1 MIKDEYKPL
10 LKKVEKPGRYSGGEH
25 GSVYK
30 DKSDVDVRFCFCF
43 PDIYEIGMS
52 NLGMKILTH
61 CLNSLDFVWCERSF
75 APWED
80 YEKLLR
86 QSNLPIYA
94 LESGDDLKEFD
105 FLAFTLQ
112 YELSYT
118 NAVNMLDLA
127 GIPLYAADR
136 GEEFPVIIGGGP
148 CAYNP
153 EPVADFFDLFSI
165 GEGEEHLCELAG
177 LYRKCKKEGKTKKEF
192 LRLASHI
199 PGTYVPS
206 LYEVGYNPDGTIK
219 SVKPKYPDVPEV
231 VEKRI
236 ISDLDKAPFPTNF
249 EIPFIETVH
258 DRITLE
264 IFRGCIRGC
273 RFCQAGMIYRP
284 CREKSSEVLDEC
296 AKESI
301 KNTGYD
307 EISLSSLS
315 TSDYT
320 EIDCLINRL
329 VNWTE
334 DKKIS
339 LSLPSMR
346 IDAFYEELMN
356 KVMSVRKSALTFA
369 PEAGSQRLRDVIN
382 KNITEEEILKSCR
395 MAFENGRQSIKLYF
409 MNGLP
414 TETDEDIA
422 AIALLGQKIV
432 DLFYQLRLN
441 GKFLNITLSVS
452 CFVPKPFTPFQ
463 WCGQDTMEELERK
476 QRLLK
481 DSIKTKKIT
490 YNYHDAKV
498 SFIEAVFARGDR
510 RLSKAIE
517 HAVKR
522 GQRLDGWD
530 EFFSYDNWMDI
541 FKECGID
548 PSFYA
553 NRERDIDEIF
563 PWDHISCGVS
573 KKFLIKEY
581 QKAKEGITTP
591 DCRTKCSACGANKMG
606 GVRSCCP

>member
-10 LKKVEKPGRYSGGEH
+10 LKKVEKPGSYTGGEF
-25 GSVYK
+25 GSTYK
-30 DKSDVDVRFCFCF
+30 DKENIDVRFCFCF
-43 PDIYEIGMS
+43 PDTYEIGMS

-61 CLNSLDFVWCERSF
+61 CLNKLDFVWCERCF

-80 YEKLLR
+80 FEKLLR
-86 QSNLPIYA
+86 QNSLPLYA
-94 LESGDDLKEFD
+94 LESGDELKEFD
-105 FLAFTLQ
+105 IVAFTLQ

-127 GIPLYAADR
+127 GIPLFAADR
-136 GEEFPVIIGGGP
+136 GEDYPIIIGGGP

-165 GEGEEHLCELAG
+165 GEGEEHLCEITALC
-177 LYRKCKKEGKTKKEF
+177 RRCKKEGKSKAEF
-192 LRLASHI
+192 LRLASRI

-206 LYEVGYNPDGTIK
+206 LYNVDYNSDGTIQ
-219 SVKPKYPDVPEV
+219 SVTPKYPDVPAV

-236 ISDLDKAPFPTNF
+236 ISDLDRAEFPTDF
-249 EIPFIETVH
+249 EIPFLETVH
-258 DRITLE
+258 DRINIE

-284 CREKSSEVLDEC
+284 CREKSGEVLNRC
-296 AKESI
+296 ALESV

-320 EIDCLINRL
+320 EIDKLINKL
-329 VNWTE
+329 IEWTE
-334 DKKIS
+334 ERKIS

-382 KNITEEEILKSCR
+382 KNITEEEILKSCKT
-395 MAFENGRQSIKLYF
+395 AFENGRQALKLYF

-414 TETDEDIA
+414 SETGEDIKE
-422 AIALLGQKIV
+422 IALLAQKIV
-432 DLFYQLRLN
+432 DLYYKMRLN
-441 GKFLNITLSVS
+441 GKRLNVTVSVS

-463 WCGQDTMEELERK
+463 WCKQDTIEELEGK
-476 QRLLK
+476 QKLLREE
-481 DSIKTKKIT
+481 IKTKKIT
-490 YNYHDAKV
+490 YNYHNAKV
-498 SFIEAVFARGDR
+498 SFLEAVFARGDR
-510 RLSKAIE
+510 RLSKAIAE
-517 HAVKR
+517 AVSR
-522 GQRLDGWD
+522 GQRFDGWD
-530 EFFSYDNWMDI
+530 EFISFENWMDI
-541 FKECGID
+541 FEKCGID
-548 PSFYA
+548 PAFYA
-553 NRERDIDEIF
+553 NRERDIDEVF

-573 KKFLIKEY
+573 KVFLIKEY
-581 QKAKEGITTP
+581 QKAKEEKTTP
-591 DCRTKCSACGANKMG
+591 DCRTKCSGCGAIRLG